1 MPLEMSPFGC
11 WGLPAALLALFCC
24 PGSGEGFE
32 VHMYPEQLVVEPG
45 GSNLINCSTSCAQP
59 QTGGLETALT
69 KTLRES
75 GAQWKQYL
83 VSNISQDTVIH
94 CYFTC
99 FGNQKLKSLNI
110 SVFLLTVSYLLR
122 SSPSPDT
129 PHPTTNSG
137 APTEGP
143 PCSPVAPSPHGEKG
157 PWQMCDHH
165 PYAPVH
171 GPWRPPHRAG
181 FSQRLGTKDPPKQVL
196 LKLQPAWVAVGR
208 SFTVECHVPAVKP
221 LEGLTL
227 TLLRG
232 QEALCNK
239 TFARG
244 DSGTRGAT
252 ATHNSTAHRE
262 DGHHNFSCHARLDL
276 RSLGGGIVHR
286 VSEPQMLKVY
296 EPRPDNQMVVIIS
309 VVSVLL
315 FLFVTSILLCFV
327 LGQHWRQRRMGAYG
341 VQDA

>member
-1 MPLEMSPFGC
+1 MWSSAHRRLGFRATALGHHSLTWVHHLPPGGPQLFPVSLWMPLEMSPFGC

-45 GSNLINCSTSCAQP
+45 GSKLINCSTSCAQP

-69 KTLRES
+69 KTLLES

-110 SVFLLTVSYLLR
+110 SVFY
-122 SSPSPDT
+122 
-129 PHPTTNSG
+129 
-137 APTEGP
+137 
-143 PCSPVAPSPHGEKG
+143 
-157 PWQMCDHH
+157 
-165 PYAPVH
+165 
-171 GPWRPPHRAG
+171 
-181 FSQRLGTKDPPKQVL
+181 PPKQVL

-221 LEGLTL
+221 LESLTL